1 MLPPLKLDR
10 STQPELIGARGK
22 PKHTWGT
29 MTVEHL
35 PAVDAGSP
43 ITADLCLIGSGP
55 AAWTIAEELRNSGLQ
70 VLILESGGQPQPY
83 RGDHVHVD
91 TDGLNEIQN
100 IGVPIYNWRDRVLG
114 GTSTSWGGRCIPLD
128 DIDYEAREWVSFSGW
143 PFGSS
148 VIAPYLNRAS
158 EYLGVTPCW
167 RDRCDASPVS
177 ISKRA
182 NFDPA
187 LLRTVWWEMNPNPVR
202 FGPLFLACR
211 NPNLRVLLH
220 ATVTQLNMDASGHHL
235 ESVEV
240 TTPQGKSTTVQA
252 RAVVLCAGGIENA
265 RILLY
270 SNRIMSNGV
279 GNFYDTVGRF
289 LMNHPRGAGLTLRFD
304 MHDAAEAEAL
314 FRDLFWSDRGCYG
327 LALSHDLQRR
337 DGLLNCAALPQVI
350 DDWFRVLQRRSYTQR
365 TRRSLSWGRMKQIA
379 ERYLPYP
386 RSLHPWPDW
395 ILAARRLVR
404 GPRVQAMRDAT
415 IVITRPDFI
424 ARALRSRLLGQRVPV
439 EFFYQHGFDVTS
451 EQCPD
456 PNSRIRLSGH
466 RDRLGLPIAEVDWR
480 ISSQERASQAALAE
494 SIISEFHRLG
504 LPPLYPADWVR
515 NVRHDGGT
523 FVDWN
528 HPSGTTRMANDP
540 RCGVVDANCRVH
552 GIERLYIM
560 GSSVFPTGGYANPTL
575 MIVALAVR
583 LAHHL
588 REYLST

>member
-1 MLPPLKLDR
+1 
-10 STQPELIGARGK
+10 
-22 PKHTWGT
+22 

-35 PAVDAGSP
+35 PAVDAGSL

-114 GTSTSWGGRCIPLD
+114 GTSTSWSGRCIPLD
-128 DIDYEAREWVSFSGW
+128 DIDYEPREWVPFSGW

-187 LLRTVWWEMNPNPVR
+187 LLRTVWWEENPNPVR

-235 ESVEV
+235 ESVEI

-289 LMNHPRGAGLTLRFD
+289 LMDHPRDPGFTLRFD

-314 FRDLFWSDRGCYG
+314 FRDLFWSDRGFYG

-337 DGLLNCAALPQVI
+337 DGLLNCAAWPHVI
-350 DDWFRVLQRRSYTQR
+350 CID
-365 TRRSLSWGRMKQIA
+365 
-379 ERYLPYP
+379 
-386 RSLHPWPDW
+386 DW
-395 ILAARRLVR
+395 ILAAKRLVR
-404 GPRVQAMRDAT
+404 GPRVQAMRDAA

-439 EFFYQHGFDVTS
+439 EFFYQLGFRVTS

-523 FVDWN
+523 FADGN
-528 HPSGTTRMANDP
+528 HPSGTTRMANNP

-588 REYLST
+588 RECLST